1 MAEATGLRNNALPY
15 PIYSAPF
22 GIVFPILD
30 ADGDLVTA
38 AAGLDSEVSKN
49 GDTAAD
55 CTNEATEIATSSGM
69 YYLLLTGTELTADV
83 VTGITKTSTSGAKT
97 TSWALYPRKLVTVRS
112 GTAAGGDTGYITL
125 DASASAVDDYYNGMV
140 CIATIDSNI
149 EVRVIDDY
157 TGSNKQAAV
166 TPDWNVAPDADDTFI
181 VKLPEGAQIPTVDVT
196 LWKGATAPAVGD
208 IADAVWDEAIAGHAV
223 AGSTGAALSAATA
236 PTAAAVADAV
246 WEEAIADHSGTVGST
261 AEQLAA
267 AGAAGDPWITAL
279 PGAYA
284 AGTAGDIIGNLVT
297 DVGSLVPAV
306 AVSSTTAA
314 SVASGILAI
323 RAYHT
328 LDQQITSTT
337 TSDLSSATKLWLA
350 IKIAASDDDDEAVA
364 FIEVVDGLTV
374 LAQAAYTTVA
384 HGSLTLGG
392 VAGAWTIDVGMD
404 EVATGLLT
412 AYAGQM
418 LHAECKALVAA
429 STVAVWDGVCDVSHG
444 IVHAVA

>member
-149 EVRVIDDY
+149 EVRVITDY

-196 LWKGATAPAVGD
+196 LWKGAAAPAVGD
-208 IADAVWDEAIAGHAV
+208 IADAVWD
-223 AGSTGAALSAATA
+223 
-236 PTAAAVADAV
+236 
-246 WEEAIADHSGTVGST
+246 EAIADHSGTVGST

-418 LHAECKALVAA
+418 LHAECKALVGGA
-429 STVAVWDGVCDVSHG
+429 TVAVWDGVCDVSHG